1 MFKEEQQREFDIH
14 AERMVRWLRANG
26 HPHMSIIID
35 QTHAELVEGQMAV
48 SVPFKGEAQNGAIV
62 GAGPYQGAPLQ
73 GERIHPQDIRYGA
86 LQNPKANAAIGDVM
100 RHAEDLKRFNET
112 MREAKLDKPPNVN
125 LNDPHARAC
134 IEDHPLYEQFTQAIM
149 QAMYGKGV
157 RHGGAV
163 TPFLDQPWIHYA
175 HMHGIGFLTGQAAKK
190 LEEAASTKTGDAFVN
205 EIRGAVVY
213 LGMALIYHEELE
225 VKKLTAGLQKQ
236 KQER

>member
-26 HPHMSIIID
+26 HPHMSIVVD
-35 QTHAELVEGQMAV
+35 QHHAELLEGQMAV
-48 SVPFKGEAQNGAIV
+48 SVPFKSEAQNAANV
-62 GAGPYQGAPLQ
+62 GAG
-73 GERIHPQDIRYGA
+73 
-86 LQNPKANAAIGDVM
+86 LQNPTLAQQCYDAGVLSSAPV
-100 RHAEDLKRFNET
+100 RR
-112 MREAKLDKPPNVN
+112 PNVN

-134 IEDHPLYEQFTQAIM
+134 IEDHPLYEQFTQAIA

-205 EIRGAVVY
+205 EIRGAMVY
-213 LGMALIYHEELE
+213 LGMALIFHAQTEAKGSGAVVE
-225 VKKLTAGLQKQ
+225 K